1 MANQTS
7 ESIIIPE
14 VATAQ
19 ITPTSLSEA
28 YASIETSPTVSEINQ
43 TLVTRNESDIT
54 PKTENFKTE
63 NPKTESPKTDVLQEI
78 LKSNANFQSKVNL
91 EEEEDEEE
99 VAKLALAQYS
109 LPQKSKINKKYSHKS
124 SSDSSDTSE
133 ACVST
138 DFDSKDFIP
147 RKLKLKRAAEIIPD
161 IGFSSGN
168 TSKTFDDVREM
179 IAYYNKYKETFH
191 NYNTQK
197 INRILQCEGYKF
209 SKIGGNFNI
218 VSTDGSASKPR
229 ETWKNKSIE
238 LEKIMQ
244 TIQHNNERLRNDVE
258 MLTSKLVKAYSKIS
272 SQSRDIENLTK
283 VVTNMYETQIPA
295 LTNKINKLK
304 LANEYY
310 KRQ

>member
-1 MANQTS
+1 MADQNS
-7 ESIIIPE
+7 ESVNIQETVPQIAPIENLAP
-14 VATAQ
+14 VSQ
-19 ITPTSLSEA
+19 ITPAQDIPSNEARVDDTVTVKLTSTEISK
-28 YASIETSPTVSEINQ
+28 SEIG
-43 TLVTRNESDIT
+43 
-54 PKTENFKTE
+54 KTEN
-63 NPKTESPKTDVLQEI
+63 PKTDVLQEI
-78 LKSNANFQSKVNL
+78 LKSNANFHSKVNL

-99 VAKLALAQYS
+99 EVQYS
-109 LPQKSKINKKYSHKS
+109 LPQKSKVSKKYSHES
-124 SSDSSDTSE
+124 SSESSDT
-133 ACVST
+133 
-138 DFDSKDFIP
+138 DFIP
-147 RKLKLKRAAEIIPD
+147 RKLKLKHATEIIPD

-179 IAYYNKYKETFH
+179 IAYYNKHKETFH

-197 INRILQCEGYKF
+197 INRMLICEGYKF

-238 LEKIMQ
+238 LEKTMQ

-258 MLTSKLVKAYSKIS
+258 MLTAKLVKAYSKIS

>member
-1 MANQTS
+1 MADQNS
-7 ESIIIPE
+7 ESVIIPE
-14 VATAQ
+14 TAPQ
-19 ITPTSLSEA
+19 IAPVQDIPSNEVRVNDAVIVKLTPT
-28 YASIETSPTVSEINQ
+28 EIGKTIDNDE
-43 TLVTRNESDIT
+43 NDK
-54 PKTENFKTE
+54 PKI
-63 NPKTESPKTDVLQEI
+63 DVLQEI
-78 LKSNANFQSKVNL
+78 LKSNANFHSKINL

-99 VAKLALAQYS
+99 EVQHS
-109 LPQKSKINKKYSHKS
+109 IPQKSKVSKKYSHES
-124 SSDSSDTSE
+124 SSDSSDADFESKE
-133 ACVST
+133 FVS
-138 DFDSKDFIP
+138 
-147 RKLKLKRAAEIIPD
+147 RKLKLKRAVEIIPD

-179 IAYYNKYKETFH
+179 IAYYNKHKETFH

-197 INRILQCEGYKF
+197 INRILICEGYKF

-218 VSTDGSASKPR
+218 VSTDGSTSKPR

-238 LEKIMQ
+238 LEKTMQ
-244 TIQHNNERLRNDVE
+244 IIQHNNERLRNDVE
-258 MLTSKLVKAYSKIS
+258 MLTTKLVKAYSKIS

>member
-1 MANQTS
+1 MLLIIIYTNKLEIKNYFIQCEMTEQNS
-7 ESIIIPE
+7 ESVTTPE
-14 VATAQ
+14 VTATVQ
-19 ITPTSLSEA
+19 ITPTSPSEA
-28 YASIETSPTVSEINQ
+28 LPTNVEINQ
-43 TLVTRNESDIT
+43 PLVAQTKIDVV
-54 PKTENFKTE
+54 PKTEN
-63 NPKTESPKTDVLQEI
+63 PKTDVLQEI
-78 LKSNANFQSKVNL
+78 LKLNANFQSNVDL
-91 EEEEDEEE
+91 DEEDDEEEE
-99 VAKLALAQYS
+99 VQHR
-109 LPQKSKINKKYSHKS
+109 LPQKSKVSKKYSHES
-124 SSDSSDTSE
+124 SSDSSDNS
-133 ACVST
+133 V
-138 DFDSKDFIP
+138 DSDNKNFVP
-147 RKLKLKRAAEIIPD
+147 RKLKLKRATEIIPD

-179 IAYYNKYKETFH
+179 IAYYNKHKETFH

-197 INRILQCEGYKF
+197 INRMLICEGYKF

-218 VSTDGSASKPR
+218 VSTDGSTSKPR

-258 MLTSKLVKAYSKIS
+258 MLTTKLVKAYSKIS

-304 LANEYY
+304 IANKYAH
-310 KRQ
+310 

>member
-1 MANQTS
+1 MANRTS

-19 ITPTSLSEA
+19 ITPISL
-28 YASIETSPTVSEINQ
+28 IETSPTVSEINQ

-99 VAKLALAQYS
+99 EEVQYS
-109 LPQKSKINKKYSHKS
+109 LPQKSKVSKKYSHES
-124 SSDSSDTSE
+124 SSESSDSSE
-133 ACVST
+133 AYAIT
-138 DFDSKDFIP
+138 DFVP
-147 RKLKLKRAAEIIPD
+147 RKLKLKRATEIIPD

-168 TSKTFDDVREM
+168 TSKTFDDVRQM
-179 IAYYNKYKETFH
+179 IAYYNKHKETFH

-197 INRILQCEGYKF
+197 INRMLQCEGYKF
-209 SKIGGNFNI
+209 SKIGGNFN
-218 VSTDGSASKPR
+218 VVAADTTSKPR

-238 LEKIMQ
+238 LEKTMQ

-258 MLTSKLVKAYSKIS
+258 MLTAKLVKAYSKIS

-283 VVTNMYETQIPA
+283 VVTNLYETQIPA
-295 LTNKINKLK
+295 LTNEIKLTRDKVLKLK
-304 LANEYY
+304 LANKYA
-310 KRQ
+310 R